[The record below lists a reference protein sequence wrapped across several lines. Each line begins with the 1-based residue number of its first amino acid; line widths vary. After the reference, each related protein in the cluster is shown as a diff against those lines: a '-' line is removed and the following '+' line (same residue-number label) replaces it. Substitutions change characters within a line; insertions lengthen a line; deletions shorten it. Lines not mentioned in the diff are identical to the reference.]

1 MNKEFQYGNVK
12 VKVIDKTPEKR
23 QEKLRQAVEKFITKV
38 KVK

>member
-12 VKVIDKTPEKR
+12 VRVVDKTPEQR
-23 QEKLRQAVEKFITKV
+23 QEKLKKAVEKFITKV